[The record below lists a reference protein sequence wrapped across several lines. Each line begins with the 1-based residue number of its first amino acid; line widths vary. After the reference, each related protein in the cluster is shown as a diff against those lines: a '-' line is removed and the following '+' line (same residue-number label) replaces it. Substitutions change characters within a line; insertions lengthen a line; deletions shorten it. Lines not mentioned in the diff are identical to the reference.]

1 MNRAQDSSRL
11 ARLDLNLFRV
21 FDVVFRERNL
31 TRAAEVLFLSQSAV
45 SHALARMR
53 EQFGEPLFA
62 REGRGVA
69 PTPLA
74 ERLAPEIREALTLLQ
89 QAVHRTGHF
98 EPARDAVHV
107 TLAMHDELEPSLLC
121 RWVAWLRTQAPQARV
136 TSVRLDRRR
145 LERELASGRLDLAID
160 VAQPTS
166 ADLRHTVLLRDR
178 FCVVSVRRRKLDA
191 GAYLAAHHVAVSSRR
206 TGAALED
213 LLLSR
218 LGHQRHVAVRC
229 QHYEAACRIV
239 SGADFLLT
247 MPRRRAEELQAA
259 LGNHLLPLPL
269 PLPPMDLHLYWHRQ
283 ADEEPRNRWL
293 RSGLLS
299 LVGKEALQ
307 REIVQDDVHRRGL
320 PRKGPG
326 TDRALLERP
335 GPGGRGR

>member
-1 MNRAQDSSRL
+1 MNRVHDSSRL

-31 TRAAEVLFLSQSAV
+31 TRAAEVLSLSQSAV
-45 SHALARMR
+45 SHALARLR

-74 ERLAPEIREALTLLQ
+74 ERLAPEIREALALLQ

-98 EPARDAVHV
+98 EPTRDAAHI
-107 TLAMHDELEPSLLC
+107 TLAMNDELEPSLLC
-121 RWVAWLRTQAPQARV
+121 RWVARLHTQAPQARV
-136 TSVRLDRRR
+136 TSIRLDRRR

-166 ADLRHTVLLRDR
+166 SELRHTVLLRDS
-178 FCVVSVRRRKLDA
+178 FCVVSARRQKLEA
-191 GAYLAAHHVAVSSRR
+191 ETYLAARHVAVSSRR
-206 TGAALED
+206 TGPAIED

-218 LGHQRHVAVRC
+218 LGTQRHVSVRC

-239 SGADFLLT
+239 SGSALLLT

-259 LGNHLLPLPL
+259 LGNHLLPMPLMLPA
-269 PLPPMDLHLYWHRQ
+269 MDLHLYWHRQ
-283 ADEEPRNRWL
+283 VDEDPRSRWL
-293 RSGLLS
+293 RSELL
-299 LVGKEALQ
+299 ALAS
-307 REIVQDDVHRRGL
+307 
-320 PRKGPG
+320 
-326 TDRALLERP
+326 T
-335 GPGGRGR
+335 